1 MESVTGWLLL
11 KDPAVLP
18 NGVALSREMTL
29 QRGQKVEP
37 NVCGFEVYTT
47 ARFALMSW
55 GGSWLCRIRVEGDL
69 QHGSGDS
76 IWGSSQVLLNDPVDM
91 TQFLREFA
99 CNCAERVLPMY
110 EGQYPDDDR
119 PRQLIEVARRFA
131 SGNATEQELTAAF
144 RAVQRAAI
152 DSTST
157 ARTTALA
164 SGSIYKPGP
173 ADFAVRAIRALGSE
187 LGADAALE
195 AAQFVVGAI
204 GQSSPHQRVMREI
217 QRQEKELVKGF
228 ETCLQREAKVKLEE
242 LNIWLG

>member
-1 MESVTGWLLL
+1 MDSITGWLLL
-11 KDPAVLP
+11 KNPTMLS
-18 NGVALSREMTL
+18 NGVALSPAMTI
-29 QRGQKVEP
+29 QKGQKVEP
-37 NVCGFEVYTT
+37 NVCGFEIYTT
-47 ARFALMSW
+47 ARSALMSW
-55 GGSWLCRIRVEGDL
+55 GGSWLCRIRVEGGL
-69 QHGSGDS
+69 QQGPGDS

-144 RAVQRAAI
+144 RAVQSAAI
-152 DSTST
+152 DSTSA

-164 SGSIYKPGP
+164 SGAIYKPSP

-204 GQSSPHQRVMREI
+204 SQSSTHQRVMREI

-228 ETCLQREAKVKLEE
+228 ETRLQREAKVKLEE